1 VPLLLDP
8 TPMANIDKK
17 AVLATLHSRLTAT
30 LDSLT
35 ASHQAVQ
42 SGAVHPEAR
51 QEHPKDT
58 RSIEAGYLA
67 RGLAERVETLRDGIR
82 ALDLLRARDFADD
95 EAAAPGALVT
105 LLTEDGREALYF
117 LAPAGGGES
126 LLVAGRQVLVLTPRS
141 PLGAAIAGRRS
152 GDSVSVE
159 LPSGMLRAEID
170 RIA

>member
-1 VPLLLDP
+1 
-8 TPMANIDKK
+8 MANIDKK
-17 AVLATLHSRLTAT
+17 AVLAALQAHLAST

-35 ASHQAVQ
+35 ASQQAVQ

-82 ALDLLRARDFADD
+82 ALDLLRVRDFARD
-95 EAAAPGALVT
+95 EPAAPGALVT
-105 LLTEDGREALYF
+105 LLTEDGRDALYS

-126 LLVAGRQVLVLTPRS
+126 LLVAGRRILVLTPRS

-152 GDSVSVE
+152 GDSVVVE
-159 LPSGMLRAEID
+159 LPSGILKAEVD
-170 RIA
+170 RVA

>member
-1 VPLLLDP
+1 
-8 TPMANIDKK
+8 MASLDKK
-17 AVLATLHSRLTAT
+17 EILATLRSRMVAV

-35 ASHQAVQ
+35 ESHRQVQ

-82 ALDLLRARDFADD
+82 GLELLRIRDFDDD
-95 EAAAPGALVT
+95 EPAAPGALVT
-105 LLTEDGREALYF
+105 VVADDGAKALYF

-126 LLVAGRQVLVLTPRS
+126 IVVSGQTVLVLTPKS
-141 PLGAAIAGRRS
+141 PLGAAVAGKRS
-152 GDSVSVE
+152 GDSIAVD
-159 LPSGMLRAEID
+159 LPSGLLRAEIESV
-170 RIA
+170 A